1 MRSLV
6 FLVAPERRRP
16 AQARGEFQ
24 PLVIQGPTRYVCQF
38 YVHHLT
44 PRSGNTISPDF
55 MLLLYQLTAFWKL
68 PRDIQLL
75 EQDMRIST
83 ANLIRAADDVKGIS
97 LR

>member
-44 PRSGNTISPDF
+44 LRSGNTI
-55 MLLLYQLTAFWKL
+55 
-68 PRDIQLL
+68 
-75 EQDMRIST
+75 
-83 ANLIRAADDVKGIS
+83 
-97 LR
+97 

>member
-1 MRSLV
+1 
-6 FLVAPERRRP
+6 
-16 AQARGEFQ
+16 
-24 PLVIQGPTRYVCQF
+24 
-38 YVHHLT
+38 
-44 PRSGNTISPDF
+44 
-55 MLLLYQLTAFWKL
+55 MLLVYQLTAFWKL